1 MTKVLQN
8 IQITKQSLHHLP
20 FVQAWPSVS
29 HEILVSVFCVSF
41 QVFVINTGFFKAIG
55 TKGYP
60 NIGLLRCGWMRLG
73 ANTDGLLF
81 ASSLIMFNN
90 ITRERPIVA
99 LIHTISS
106 LRKSL
111 CVITIRIALYEALH
125 NQYDSKANSHR
136 YTICGHFLHKKEQQC
151 FNNNFAQ
158 PCWKLWWWRP
168 SLTSFS
174 NRIGF
179 LLLLPIIVEF
189 LWQQK
194 TLGTH

>member
-1 MTKVLQN
+1 
-8 IQITKQSLHHLP
+8 
-20 FVQAWPSVS
+20 
-29 HEILVSVFCVSF
+29 
-41 QVFVINTGFFKAIG
+41 
-55 TKGYP
+55 
-60 NIGLLRCGWMRLG
+60 MRLG

-136 YTICGHFLHKKEQQC
+136 YTIGGHFLHKKEQQC

-158 PCWKLWWWRP
+158 PC
-168 SLTSFS
+168 
-174 NRIGF
+174 
-179 LLLLPIIVEF
+179 
-189 LWQQK
+189 
-194 TLGTH
+194 

>member
-1 MTKVLQN
+1 MEVINFLLFHSLSPFTLQT
-8 IQITKQSLHHLP
+8 IFIATSSFALQ
-20 FVQAWPSVS
+20 S
-29 HEILVSVFCVSF
+29 HEILGLILELFLWKLMAVSRPIHSGLTISFTRNISLCLLHFF

-125 NQYDSKANSHR
+125 NKYDSKANSHR

-158 PCWKLWWWRP
+158 PC
-168 SLTSFS
+168 
-174 NRIGF
+174 
-179 LLLLPIIVEF
+179 
-189 LWQQK
+189 
-194 TLGTH
+194 